1 MLDDSRAE
9 SCATWR
15 RLQRPTVH
23 QTLHRAAVRARGA
36 MINWRSACGRLE
48 RFQGL
53 FLTAIYLTGGMFFYR
68 YVEYFDVPCEEDPD
82 QVCACTQSMRPWP
95 RACAGAVLRCCT
107 RWRRERHPARHPPV
121 CAAHLLSS
129 HSRDTPPSRDA
140 PPQMCT
146 TPWTWVD
153 ALYFTTVT
161 MSTVGYGD
169 LSPSTT
175 LSRAFT
181 SVYILIGIGV
191 VFYQLAKSLS
201 DVFEVRTPER
211 TCRGHAGTHAL
222 CRGRGA
228 TS

>member
-1 MLDDSRAE
+1 M
-9 SCATWR
+9 
-15 RLQRPTVH
+15 
-23 QTLHRAAVRARGA
+23 
-36 MINWRSACGRLE
+36 
-48 RFQGL
+48 
-53 FLTAIYLTGGMFFYR
+53 
-68 YVEYFDVPCEEDPD
+68 
-82 QVCACTQSMRPWP
+82 
-95 RACAGAVLRCCT
+95 
-107 RWRRERHPARHPPV
+107 
-121 CAAHLLSS
+121 
-129 HSRDTPPSRDA
+129 
-140 PPQMCT
+140 
-146 TPWTWVD
+146 D

-201 DVFEVRTPER
+201 DVFEVRMPER